1 MRAFK
6 FHTLKA
12 HGIPSNQWGT
22 RLQCVRSLEECSD
35 ELPGE
40 ASSIRISSGGIAAG

>member
-12 HGIPSNQWGT
+12 HGIPSKSMGHQAAMRPQPGK
-22 RLQCVRSLEECSD
+22 CSD